1 MSLSH
6 VHPSLFAALHLLL
19 ELALPWCLD
28 HELGLSLCYLQQFL
42 FHQDLSACVEDT
54 TQLRHQM
61 QEQREQTGGKKKER
75 KKERRKP
82 SSLFI
87 P

>member
-28 HELGLSLCYLQQFL
+28 HELGLSLCYRQQFL
-42 FHQDLSACVEDT
+42 SHQDLSACVEDT

-61 QEQREQTGGKKKER
+61 QNSGNKQGEIKRKEER
-75 KKERRKP
+75 KKKT
-82 SSLFI
+82 F
-87 P
+87 